1 MKTRKRYILAVVL
14 GALCSHLFAA
24 YSTIETRRMAPGVV
38 YKKMADTSKPWEMFL
53 LEVDLSDPTVQLQS
67 VRASNAVDGA
77 AQTPGAMATA
87 HSSNTYHNVI
97 GAINGDFFLISTDET
112 PRNIQVT
119 DGQLLWDLDS
129 VRSIFGI
136 TETKVPFVSSVVNDH
151 TVVSAGGSSRT
162 INHVNRARGTDDLVL
177 YNSFIGGST
186 GTNTSGTEV
195 KLSPVGEWRANGTV
209 DCIVLTKTGSGS
221 GNMSFSSG
229 QAVLSGAGT
238 AATFLNGNVNIGD
251 TITLVL
257 GGSSSTLTNITQV
270 VGGGPKIVSGGV
282 NYAVTGAANE
292 GSPGDPT
299 VRHPRTAVGF
309 SQDNKTLYMV
319 VVDGRRTG
327 SAGMTQVELA
337 NFLIYLGCYTG
348 INLDGGGSSAIIAN
362 GVVKN
367 VPSDG
372 SQRPVAN
379 ALLVY
384 NSTRRLDVFESGV
397 GHFDT
402 DPNVPTET
410 VGIASSSTASHQTGS
425 NVHSANGS
433 LKVVLSDNT
442 SSSAA
447 WKVRLLSGSGSP
459 SSNTT
464 FNGRGTV
471 SLWVKSS
478 NAGSAAAVKLRIDD
492 IDGTEETPGLTINS
506 DGQWHRYTWDM
517 ETFNGTTV
525 DTGNG
530 FINTDATVTIDS
542 IIFSQPN
549 TAGTWTMYIDDFLH
563 DREELNPGL
572 VNIATSATLSACSF
586 KTTSS
591 NTYSVDK
598 AVDRDRTS
606 PASRWVS
613 GADAEP
619 HWFQLDW
626 PSSRKINRVK
636 VWSGSPSSPEH
647 QIDDYK
653 IQYWTGSAWSDV
665 ATVASNNRD
674 SFYGAYNDLSFSEV
688 TTSRLRIYITDASP
702 TSGDTEARLMEIE
715 VFSPNLAPEAQLS
728 VDSTKTTYVKENA
741 VDGNQTGNKS
751 RWISTET
758 AEPHW
763 FQMDWATSQTI
774 SGVKLWTGSPIS
786 AGYEI
791 DDFQIQYWT
800 GSAWST
806 VATVTG
812 NDKDVFYSQ
821 CNDLTFTPVS
831 TDRLRVYITDASA
844 QSGDLEARL
853 LEIEVY

>member
-1 MKTRKRYILAVVL
+1 M
-14 GALCSHLFAA
+14 
-24 YSTIETRRMAPGVV
+24 
-38 YKKMADTSKPWEMFL
+38 
-53 LEVDLSDPTVQLQS
+53 
-67 VRASNAVDGA
+67 
-77 AQTPGAMATA
+77 
-87 HSSNTYHNVI
+87 
-97 GAINGDFFLISTDET
+97 
-112 PRNIQVT
+112 
-119 DGQLLWDLDS
+119 
-129 VRSIFGI
+129 
-136 TETKVPFVSSVVNDH
+136 
-151 TVVSAGGSSRT
+151 
-162 INHVNRARGTDDLVL
+162 
-177 YNSFIGGST
+177 
-186 GTNTSGTEV
+186 
-195 KLSPVGEWRANGTV
+195 
-209 DCIVLTKTGSGS
+209 
-221 GNMSFSSG
+221 
-229 QAVLSGAGT
+229 
-238 AATFLNGNVNIGD
+238 
-251 TITLVL
+251 
-257 GGSSSTLTNITQV
+257 
-270 VGGGPKIVSGGV
+270 
-282 NYAVTGAANE
+282 
-292 GSPGDPT
+292 
-299 VRHPRTAVGF
+299 
-309 SQDNKTLYMV
+309 
-319 VVDGRRTG
+319 
-327 SAGMTQVELA
+327 
-337 NFLIYLGCYTG
+337 
-348 INLDGGGSSAIIAN
+348 
-362 GVVKN
+362 
-367 VPSDG
+367 
-372 SQRPVAN
+372 
-379 ALLVY
+379 
-384 NSTRRLDVFESGV
+384 
-397 GHFDT
+397 
-402 DPNVPTET
+402 
-410 VGIASSSTASHQTGS
+410 
-425 NVHSANGS
+425 
-433 LKVVLSDNT
+433 
-442 SSSAA
+442 
-447 WKVRLLSGSGSP
+447 
-459 SSNTT
+459 
-464 FNGRGTV
+464 
-471 SLWVKSS
+471 KSS

-598 AVDRDRTS
+598 AVDGDRTS

-688 TTSRLRIYITDASP
+688 TTSRLRMYITDASP

-791 DDFQIQYWT
+791 DDFQIQYWI